1 MKSRLLFALWLGS
14 ALLLRAV
21 DVGAPATTNVVAPY
35 ILTPPALAT
44 PHINGAN
51 VFGVRPGSPFLYTI
65 PATGERPMEFSVEG
79 VPDNLQIV
87 GVGLEPIIKRKP
99 HDVLI
104 LNPVTGQITGSI
116 TGKGEYKIVLCAK
129 NSQGE
134 AKKDFR
140 IVCGDQI
147 ALTPPMGWNSWNCF
161 AHAVSADKVKCAAD
175 AMVKSGL
182 INHGWTYINVDDYWE
197 NHRATKDPALQDL
210 LGPFRD
216 TNGFIVP
223 NSRFPDM
230 KGLAD
235 YVHAL
240 GLKIGLYSS
249 PGPWTCGGCA
259 ASWQHEE
266 QDAETYAKWGFDYL
280 KYDWCSYGKVVSEK
294 TTNVA
299 NVPLY
304 TKGSTNTAGAIYP
317 YTLMG
322 KFLRAQ
328 NRDIVFSLCQYGMA
342 NVWKWGDSVNGNCWR
357 TTGDIRDTWESMS
370 KIGFNQ
376 DSAAPYAKPS
386 NWNDPDMLVVGEVG
400 WGNLHP
406 SRLTTDEQYTHISL
420 WCLLASPLLIG
431 CDMTKLDD
439 FTLNLLCNDEVLAL
453 DQDELGKEATCVL
466 KDGDIRVYEKELA
479 DGGHAFGIFNLGA
492 TVANWDLKALTQFG
506 LTGKQSVRDLWRQK
520 NVATIDP
527 AKDSLPLTI
536 PIHGVVLYKLTAVK

>member
-21 DVGAPATTNVVAPY
+21 DVSAPATTNVVTPY
-35 ILTPPALAT
+35 ILTPPAPTT
-44 PHINGAN
+44 PRINGAS
-51 VFGVRPGSPFLYTI
+51 VFGVRPGSPFLFTI
-65 PATGERPMEFSVEG
+65 PATGERPMEFSVENL
-79 VPDNLQIV
+79 PDSLQLDEKS
-87 GVGLEPIIKRKP
+87 GR
-99 HDVLI
+99 
-104 LNPVTGQITGSI
+104 ITGALKS
-116 TGKGEYKIVLCAK
+116 KGEFTVTLVAK
-129 NSQGE
+129 NSLGTDE
-134 AKKDFR
+134 KKFR

-161 AHAVSADKVKCAAD
+161 AHAVSAERVKAAAD
-175 AMVKSGL
+175 ALVKSGL
-182 INHGWTYINVDDYWE
+182 INHGWTYINIDDYWQ
-197 NHRATKDPALQDL
+197 NHRASKDPTLQ
-210 LGPFRD
+210 GAFRD

-223 NSRFPDM
+223 NVRFPNM
-230 KGLAD
+230 KRLAD
-235 YVHAL
+235 YIHGL
-240 GLKIGLYSS
+240 GLKAGLYSS
-249 PGPWTCGGCA
+249 PGPWTCGNCA

-266 QDAETYAKWGFDYL
+266 QDAQTYAKWGFDYL
-280 KYDWCSYGKVVSEK
+280 KYDWCSFGNIPPEQLDLAK
-294 TTNVA
+294 TIHSDALSPQTQD
-299 NVPLY
+299 
-304 TKGSTNTAGAIYP
+304 NTIFP
-317 YTLMG
+317 YALMG

-328 NRDIVFSLCQYGMA
+328 PRDIVFSLCQYGMA

-376 DSAAPYAKPS
+376 DSAAPYAKPG

-536 PIHGVVLYKLTAVK
+536 AVHGVMLYKFTAVK